1 MNKKG
6 LRISFNAPATL
17 GFVGVCAAALVLN
30 LLTGGAS
37 NRVLFSVY
45 RSSFSDP
52 LAYLRCVLHVF
63 GHADFSHLMGNVTY
77 ILILGPMLEEKY
89 GTANMIFVMLA
100 SALVTGVMHLIFFP
114 GARLLGASGVVFAM
128 ILLSSITTRQDDA
141 IPLSFILVAVLYIG
155 QQVYEGIFV
164 KDSVSQ
170 LTHIAGGVVGSVLG
184 FMMNRRQKKQP

>member
-128 ILLSSITTRQDDA
+128 ILLSSITTRQDNA
-141 IPLSFILVAVLYIG
+141 IPLSFILLAFSEWLLYP
-155 QQVYEGIFV
+155 
-164 KDSVSQ
+164 
-170 LTHIAGGVVGSVLG
+170 IAILSLLPR
-184 FMMNRRQKKQP
+184 FLITMA